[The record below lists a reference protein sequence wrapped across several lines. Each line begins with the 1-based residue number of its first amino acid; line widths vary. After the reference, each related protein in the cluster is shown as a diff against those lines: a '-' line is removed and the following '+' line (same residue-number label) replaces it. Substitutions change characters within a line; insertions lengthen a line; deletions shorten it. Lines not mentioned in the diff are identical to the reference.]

1 MICYSVRMKT
11 KLTLSVDKE
20 LVHFAR
26 TQARSNGR
34 SVSAMFSD
42 FLDARRTQAKRQSI
56 ASAADMVGTLKSYS
70 INDSKPGIRAAR
82 AKKHLR

>member
-1 MICYSVRMKT
+1 MKT

-20 LVHFAR
+20 LVNYAR
-26 TQARSNGR
+26 SQARSNGR

-42 FLDARRTQAKRQSI
+42 FLDARRIQDKSQSL
-56 ASAADMVGTLKSYS
+56 APAADMVGTLKSYN
-70 INDSKPGIRAAR
+70 INDSKPGIRAAY

>member
-1 MICYSVRMKT
+1 MKT

-20 LVHFAR
+20 LVNYAR
-26 TQARSNGR
+26 SQARSNGR

-42 FLDARRTQAKRQSI
+42 FLEARRVQVKNQSLAN
-56 ASAADMVGTLKSYS
+56 ASDMVGTLKNYN
-70 INDSKPGIRAAR
+70 INDSKASIAATY